1 MTPVA
6 PVQPNVRTNTVRME
20 QAPKSARPSA
30 PPIAPDE
37 AVTSIADTF
46 ERLLEGDLDKGFEAI
61 ERKPGSPPTIE
72 GMEITD
78 LAEVRSLFAQ
88 LAANHVRPVRDFL
101 MDLRWGEATIEWID
115 ACEPSL
121 KSLRRAGERLE
132 LTELCTALDTFSAAL
147 TAAKT
152 AGSRTIEGETRKE
165 LLAAHDKLAEV
176 MPQAFAVDLDRSQ
189 RESAILQSLLLQ
201 VPEVKKVTIDKL
213 YAAGLTTL
221 EAMLLANPGDVAAT
235 TGIDL
240 GLATRIVGRFR
251 DYHTQVRS
259 RVPDATRTPE
269 RERIAELT
277 SKLKGE
283 HAQYEAV
290 ARGWSREDSEK
301 KKEVRA
307 ARNRTLLDIQ
317 VMLARLGEV
326 ERLKEL
332 EKLPFDRKLTQLESF
347 LEEAHD
353 KYVTQP

>member
-1 MTPVA
+1 MDVPPQST
-6 PVQPNVRTNTVRME
+6 
-20 QAPKSARPSA
+20 RPSA
-30 PPIAPDE
+30 PPLALSPDE
-37 AVTSIADTF
+37 AIASIADTF
-46 ERLLEGDLDKGFEAI
+46 EKLLSSDLDKGFEAI
-61 ERKPGSPPTIE
+61 ERKPGAPPTIE

-121 KSLRRAGERLE
+121 KSLRRAAERIE
-132 LTELCTALDTFSAAL
+132 LNELCDALDAFSAAL
-147 TAAKT
+147 AAAKT
-152 AGSRTIEGETRKE
+152 AGSRAIEGDRRTA

-201 VPEVKKVTIDKL
+201 VPEVRKVTLDKL

-221 EAMLLANPGDVAAT
+221 EAMLLANPGDIAAT

-240 GLATRIVGRFR
+240 ALATRIVGRFR
-251 DYHTQVRS
+251 DYHTQVRA
-259 RVPDATRTPE
+259 RVPDATRTSE
-269 RERIAELT
+269 RERIGELT
-277 SKLKGE
+277 AKLKGE
-283 HAQYEAV
+283 NAQYEAV
-290 ARGWSREDSEK
+290 AHGWSREDAAK

-326 ERLKEL
+326 DLLKEL
-332 EKLPFDRKLTQLESF
+332 EKLPFERKLAQLESF
-347 LEEAHD
+347 IEEARD